1 MVTKLKAISTSILFV
16 LVAILTLGNII
27 GFKYITNGLVSGYAI
42 DSPLFQVILITIV
55 GIEILRFNKLGNRR
69 QDIIISIL
77 NIILSIILVYF
88 LFWRLDAIA

>member
-1 MVTKLKAISTSILFV
+1 VVTKLKEISTGILFV
-16 LVAILTLGNII
+16 LVAILTLGNIL

-42 DSPLFQVILITIV
+42 DSPLLQVVLITILGV
-55 GIEILRFNKLGNRR
+55 EILRFNKLGNRR

-88 LFWRLDAIA
+88 LFWRLDAIT